1 MVCFPAQP
9 SMRLL
14 TVHEEKKI
22 CLFEG
27 YLWLL
32 VCVFHFGFSL
42 IEKRLMSVGQQM
54 SHSIDK
60 IELECFV

>member
-32 VCVFHFGFSL
+32 VCVFRFGFSL
-42 IEKRLMSVGQQM
+42 EKRLMSVGQQM